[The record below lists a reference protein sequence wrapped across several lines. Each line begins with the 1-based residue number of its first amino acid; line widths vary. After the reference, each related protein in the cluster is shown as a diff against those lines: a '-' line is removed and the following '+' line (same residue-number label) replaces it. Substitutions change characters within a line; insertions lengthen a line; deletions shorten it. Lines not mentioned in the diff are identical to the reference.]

1 MSNKV
6 LIIIVAVFVL
16 MIGIMGGGFFI
27 LWKQMSSAVAQVQ
40 QQNSETEEAEE
51 APVEEEVTMGPI
63 YKLDTLI
70 VNLADQGGKRYLR
83 ITMEFEM
90 KPAENVEVNE
100 VLEEVER
107 RLPQIRDTILM
118 ILPSKQYA
126 DIATTPGKLALRD
139 EIMAKLNTYLKKG
152 QINTIYFTEF
162 VVQ

>member
-16 MIGIMGGGFFI
+16 LIGMMGAGFFI
-27 LWKQMSSAVAQVQ
+27 LWKQMDNAVAQVQ
-40 QQNSETEEAEE
+40 MKGSEQTEAEE
-51 APVEEEVTMGPI
+51 PPAEQEMSLGQI

-83 ITMEFEM
+83 VTMDLEL
-90 KPAENVEVNE
+90 KPGEKVESKDVID
-100 VLEEVER
+100 EVEL
-107 RLPQIRDTILM
+107 RLPQIRDAILM

-126 DIATTPGKLALRD
+126 DIANTAGKIALRD

-152 QINTIYFTEF
+152 QISTIYFTEF